1 MASQRPTSRQQPTPQ
16 SSSSPAPASP
26 QAGRSSPS
34 HSAYSEDSQTVVLN
48 TPSSEEAPLAPKEK
62 QTQAPGPSPSP
73 QVEDPRRCWICFS
86 DETEDSPTSSEW
98 RSPCPCALT
107 AHESC
112 LLDWVADRE
121 NSQKNGLPRPQT
133 IECPQCKAEIRIA
146 RPHSHIVEGYQRI
159 QGIAGR
165 LFWPGIIASLA
176 SGMGAACVLHGVS
189 TVYLLLGKYDAEKL
203 LGVRGGR
210 MPNANCLLALAS
222 VPGVLMLSSTS
233 FGDSLLPVLPIFFI
247 SSHKPNHRTGRLWP
261 PSAAMT
267 LATLP
272 YIRAVYNGLRR
283 KVFQERE
290 KKWIRQLEPRA
301 GEDGDNANNHVQ
313 EDQPAGHGPPAENDE
328 EGGFNFEI
336 GVELEIIDEEEV
348 PMEDEQPQGLAD
360 EALANQPG
368 HDRAQGQN
376 DVEALNGGALD
387 DQAARDHNN
396 YQNRNRMQNQMQNQ
410 NQGPPAAPVQNAA
423 PQAEQH
429 RVIRLVPL
437 VSAFVH
443 TMIGALAF
451 PAVAAGM
458 GGLISQFLPWAW
470 KTPPGRWDRRG
481 PGFLQTRFGRSVV
494 GGCLFLVLKDTL
506 SLYTTYRL
514 AQDHLQRRILDHDRK
529 GSKRQTVR

>member
-1 MASQRPTSRQQPTPQ
+1 MCAESEMATQSSASRQRPLQHATSSPTPT
-16 SSSSPAPASP
+16 PTPTAPS

-34 HSAYSEDSQTVVLN
+34 HSAYSEDSQTVILN
-48 TPSSEEAPLAPKEK
+48 TPSSDETSSVPKKK
-62 QTQAPGPSPSP
+62 QTQNKESSPSA
-73 QVEDPRRCWICFS
+73 QVDEPRRCWICFS

-121 NSQKNGLPRPQT
+121 NPQKNGSPRPQT

-146 RPHSHIVEGYQRI
+146 RPHSQIVEGYQRL

-165 LFWPGIIASLA
+165 LFWPGIIGSLV
-176 SGMGAACVLHGVS
+176 SGMGAACILHGAS
-189 TVYLLLGKYDAEKL
+189 TVYLLLGTHDAQML
-203 LGVRGGR
+203 LGTRDGH
-210 MPNANCLLALAS
+210 MPSANCLLGLAS

-233 FGDSLLPVLPIFFI
+233 FGDSLLPALPVFLMAG
-247 SSHKPNHRTGRLWP
+247 HQPTRRAGRLWP

-272 YIRAVYNGLRR
+272 YIRAVYNGFRD
-283 KVFQERE
+283 KIFQERE
-290 KKWIRQLEPRA
+290 KQWVRQLQPRA
-301 GEDGDNANNHVQ
+301 GEDGEDADNGVQ
-313 EDQPAGHGPPAENDE
+313 DQPGGHEQPAEDD
-328 EGGFNFEI
+328 EGGGLNFEI

-348 PMEDEQPQGLAD
+348 PMGGDQPQELVD
-360 EALANQPG
+360 EAIANQLG
-368 HDRAQGQN
+368 HDHNQAQDGG
-376 DVEALNGGALD
+376 EAPNAGALG
-387 DQAARDHNN
+387 QQVAANQNN
-396 YQNRNRMQNQMQNQ
+396 NQNP
-410 NQGPPAAPVQNAA
+410 NQGPPGEGAQNVPAL
-423 PQAEQH
+423 AEQH

-458 GGLISQFLPWAW
+458 GGLISLLLPWAW
-470 KTPPGRWDRRG
+470 KTAPGRWDRRS
-481 PGFLQTRFGRSVV
+481 PGFLQNRFGRSVV

-506 SLYTTYRL
+506 SLYTKYRL
-514 AQDHLQRRILDHDRK
+514 AQDHLHRRVLDHD
-529 GSKRQTVR
+529 SKRSKARAGK